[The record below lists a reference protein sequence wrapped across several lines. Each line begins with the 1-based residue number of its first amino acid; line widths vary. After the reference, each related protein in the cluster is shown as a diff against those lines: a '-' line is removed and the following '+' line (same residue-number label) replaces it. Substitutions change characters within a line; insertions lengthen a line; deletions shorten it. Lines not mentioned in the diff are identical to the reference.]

1 MPRWQ
6 ILQLTAVVEV
16 YKDTLAPASL
26 NSLVSM
32 TSAILFAG
40 AVGNLVDRTPR
51 LKMVRCAVALQKVR
65 RESFASV
72 LTWQLL
78 ILTSFSIFLSTSR
91 GPDLRSR

>member
-1 MPRWQ
+1 M
-6 ILQLTAVVEV
+6 VEV

-51 LKMVRCAVALQKVR
+51 LKMVRCSVALQKVG
-65 RESFASV
+65 RESFAFV